1 MLSNISSFGPTL
13 SRIPFRIIFAWI
25 ALVALGYY
33 VLSPPANHPFATYS
47 YHTQSAL
54 LSSHAKA
61 YMPQAIVFIAMG
73 KVASQDMVED
83 AINACRLLGHW
94 TEHIYI
100 LTDRKSCFDDVT
112 QHFPLTEVISVP
124 SKNSIMEIK
133 TMKAEIFHYLPRQ
146 VERVLYLD
154 VDILVT
160 RNIGFFLTDLTHIL
174 FYHHNEQLKH
184 LSASQEDGRQVS
196 KLRKS
201 NHDTEHSVSSNS
213 SQVKSL
219 SKTSSSHNNQPSPTL
234 APTSS
239 LLSASVPPLKI
250 DFAAF
255 LDAKGH
261 YVGFCSGCEKWHTGV
276 MYLTRKS
283 AEEPNSCLKAWAKVL
298 GSGMYD
304 TDQESLD
311 FTENNGSCP
320 HAVSIPSRHLLFAKD
335 YIAMMFTSGQTF
347 IHLTAVNHKEDQ
359 DYFYREIVV
368 PRVRNSLHPPLRP
381 YNPNGVKVC
390 T

>member
-1 MLSNISSFGPTL
+1 MAAIYGANKDEFVTSMASLILYDGGAEITSDNIK
-13 SRIPFRIIFAWI
+13 
-25 ALVALGYY
+25 
-33 VLSPPANHPFATYS
+33 
-47 YHTQSAL
+47 AL
-54 LSSHAKA
+54 LDGSNN
-61 YMPQAIVFIAMG
+61 
-73 KVASQDMVED
+73 KVAPYWPGLF
-83 AINACRLLGHW
+83 AGLLKGGNVDK
-94 TEHIYI
+94 
-100 LTDRKSCFDDVT
+100 LV
-112 QHFPLTEVISVP
+112 
-124 SKNSIMEIK
+124 NS
-133 TMKAEIFHYLPRQ
+133 
-146 VERVLYLD
+146 
-154 VDILVT
+154 LVT

-184 LSASQEDGRQVS
+184 LSASQEDSRQVS

-201 NHDTEHSVSSNS
+201 NHDTEHPASSNS

-219 SKTSSSHNNQPSPTL
+219 SKTSSPHNNQASPTL

-368 PRVRNSLHPPLRP
+368 PRPLPLPRQA
-381 YNPNGVKVC
+381 YKFVKKDRVFVL
-390 T
+390 